1 LVDFGVPGAFP
12 LGVTLEPAPVGVDL
26 GTLEGGEFFEFFAT
40 AASRME
46 ICGEANKREAN
57 RQKTFMAGTLFM
69 EKRPPLFLFD

>member
-1 LVDFGVPGAFP
+1 LDFGVPGDLP
-12 LGVTLEPAPVGVDL
+12 LRVTFGFALTGADLATLEVGDFL
-26 GTLEGGEFFEFFAT
+26 GFFTT
-40 AASRME
+40 AACRME